1 MKCDSVDIFSDSEIA
16 NWMQKSSN
24 DCANEVTK
32 NIISKNNANKA
43 PTNIK
48 EKLPTQDIN
57 KSLDE
62 RSHEF

>member
-1 MKCDSVDIFSDSEIA
+1 
-16 NWMQKSSN
+16 MQKSSN

-32 NIISKNNANKA
+32 NISSKNNANKT